1 MIRFVRSSAGLG
13 CPPRSYTTNNKESI
27 NRVLKEKV
35 SFKKQEWPKFN
46 LKMLELVKEQ
56 QDEYSK
62 AVCGCGEYELCDEY
76 KHLEVDHTEWVWMT
90 PEQRKAKIKVMKQGL
105 KNSSLST
112 RCEKSSNPTTRLS
125 VEWNCA
131 QITHL
136 QPNRVE
142 DIWKKGESILS
153 SPNFVAPAA
162 GNASARQVASISG
175 ENCGKRVY

>member
-35 SFKKQEWPKFN
+35 SFKKQEWPEFN

-76 KHLEVDHTEWVWMT
+76 KHLEVDYTEWVWMT

-105 KNSSLST
+105 KDSSLST

-125 VEWNCA
+125 VE
-131 QITHL
+131 
-136 QPNRVE
+136 
-142 DIWKKGESILS
+142 
-153 SPNFVAPAA
+153 
-162 GNASARQVASISG
+162 
-175 ENCGKRVY
+175 